1 MGKIAFVFAGQ
12 GAQHSG
18 MGLDYY
24 EQNDTAKEIFE
35 RAEKERSK
43 TLLQC
48 FYSDEAVLKETRNT
62 QPCMFAFEVAIAQA
76 LIEKGV
82 TPDVVAGF
90 SLGELSALAVAG
102 AASFES
108 LFSLVCKRGALMQE
122 AAEAHPTA
130 MAAVVKLSNEEV
142 MVKVIH
148 GGVGAI
154 NESDVS
160 LASASNAIIIGFNVR
175 PDATAKSV
183 AEREKVD
190 LRLYRVIYQAIED
203 VEAAM
208 KGMLDPVFEEKVIG
222 HAVVRQTFKASG
234 VGTIAGAY
242 VMDGKFQ
249 RGCSCRITRDGEQI
263 FDGGLA
269 SLKRFK
275 DDVKEVATGYECG
288 LVFEKFNDIQEDD
301 MVEAYMMVEVPR

>member
-1 MGKIAFVFAGQ
+1 MPVEILGLNDVPGAGDVLMVTE
-12 GAQHSG
+12 S
-18 MGLDYY
+18 
-24 EQNDTAKEIFE
+24 
-35 RAEKERSK
+35 EKEARSYAETFIAESK
-43 TLLQC
+43 NKLLEETKSKLSLDDLFSQIKAGNVKELPIIVKADVQG
-48 FYSDEAVLKETRNT
+48 SVEAVK
-62 QPCMFAFEVAIAQA
+62 QS
-76 LIEKGV
+76 LI
-82 TPDVVAGF
+82 
-90 SLGELSALAVAG
+90 
-102 AASFES
+102 
-108 LFSLVCKRGALMQE
+108 
-122 AAEAHPTA
+122 
-130 MAAVVKLSNEEV
+130 KLSNEEV

-148 GGVGAI
+148 GGVGAV

-175 PDATAKSV
+175 PDVTAKSI

-208 KGMLDPVFEEKVIG
+208 KGMLDPVFEEQVLG

-249 RGCSCRITRDGEQI
+249 RNCSCRITRDGQQI
-263 FDGGLA
+263 FDGLLI

-288 LVFEKFNDIQEDD
+288 LVFDKFNDIHEDD
-301 MVEAYMMVEVPR
+301 MVEAYTMVEVPR

>member
-48 FYSDEAVLKETRNT
+48 FYSDEAVLKKTRNT

-90 SLGELSALAVAG
+90 SLGELSALTVAG

-108 LFSLVCKRGALMQE
+108 LFALVCKRGALMQE

-142 MVKVIH
+142 EAICH
-148 GGVGAI
+148 QFEGVYPVNYNCVG
-154 NESDVS
+154 
-160 LASASNAIIIGFNVR
+160 NV
-175 PDATAKSV
+175 SV
-183 AEREKVD
+183 AMEEPLMANFKDAVKQSGGRALPLKV
-190 LRLYRVIYQAIED
+190 AGGFHSPFMAE
-203 VEAAM
+203 
-208 KGMLDPVFEEKVIG
+208 
-222 HAVVRQTFKASG
+222 
-234 VGTIAGAY
+234 AGAAFADALKDWQ
-242 VMDGKFQ
+242 VAPLKMPVIANLNGKAY
-249 RGCSCRITRDGEQI
+249 GE
-263 FDGGLA
+263 DLKATLA
-269 SLKRFK
+269 AQMTSPVRW
-275 DDVKEVATGYECG
+275 
-288 LVFEKFNDIQEDD
+288 
-301 MVEAYMMVEVPR
+301 

>member
-90 SLGELSALAVAG
+90 SLGELSALTVAG

-108 LFSLVCKRGALMQE
+108 LFALVCKRGALMQE

-142 MVKVIH
+142 EAICH
-148 GGVGAI
+148 QFEGVYPVNYNCVG
-154 NESDVS
+154 
-160 LASASNAIIIGFNVR
+160 NV
-175 PDATAKSV
+175 SV
-183 AEREKVD
+183 AMEEPLMANFKDAVKQSGGRALPLKV
-190 LRLYRVIYQAIED
+190 AGGFHSPFMAE
-203 VEAAM
+203 
-208 KGMLDPVFEEKVIG
+208 
-222 HAVVRQTFKASG
+222 
-234 VGTIAGAY
+234 AGAAFADALKDWQVAPLKMPVIANLNGKAY
-242 VMDGKFQ
+242 GEDLKATLAAQMTSPVRWEESVRAMIADGVDTFIEIGPGDTLCGMIK
-249 RGCSCRITRDGEQI
+249 RIDGTVALYTTGTYENFEQI
-263 FDGGLA
+263 
-269 SLKRFK
+269 
-275 DDVKEVATGYECG
+275 VEEVT
-288 LVFEKFNDIQEDD
+288 K
-301 MVEAYMMVEVPR
+301 